1 MKIIVY
7 FLVAV
12 FIYGIVALS
21 FTNKTHSSGSIL
33 IQSVDKNISLNS
45 LTTSAKIISDRLKS
59 FSPENFD
66 VSVIPERNQIEVSL
80 AGNWDLNIVMS
91 LVLQKGELSFYES
104 YNQSEEQV
112 ALLTGNDVESI
123 TANHDKTT
131 HENYLEV
138 RFKKSA
144 IDKWTNAT
152 KRNIN
157 RAIVIVVDNHVIYD
171 PVLKS
176 EISNGICTITG
187 NFTETEIRLLA
198 STVSHGELP
207 AEFFLVK

>member
-1 MKIIVY
+1 MKTIVY
-7 FLVAV
+7 FLVAA

-21 FTNKTHSSGSIL
+21 FTNKAHATENIV

-104 YNQSEEQV
+104 YNQSEKQV

-123 TANHDKTT
+123 TANHDKNTG
-131 HENYLEV
+131 ENYMEV

-144 IDKWTNAT
+144 IDKWANAT

-157 RAIVIVVDNHVIYD
+157 KVIAIAVDNHVIYD
-171 PVLKS
+171 PILKS
-176 EISNGICTITG
+176 EINNGICTITG
-187 NFTETEIRLLA
+187 NFTETEIRLLV